1 MKYSTRMTKI
11 QIDKSW
17 KTELDE
23 QFNSLYMSSLRA
35 FLKEQI
41 ILGKKI
47 YPPMDK
53 IFNAF
58 NFTPLTKVKVVIVGQ
73 DPYHGEGQ
81 ANGLSFSVKDTL
93 KIPPSLQ
100 NIYKELFTDLRI
112 TSPQSGNL
120 EVWAHRG
127 VLLINSSLTVEKG
140 KPGSHQGKGWEN
152 FTDEVLSII
161 NRKNKNIVFI
171 LWGKKAQEKGRFLN
185 REHHLIIESAH
196 PSPFSAYNGFFGS
209 KPFSKTNDYLNN
221 HNIEPIDWQL

>member
-1 MKYSTRMTKI
+1 MTKI
-11 QIDKSW
+11 QIDASW
-17 KTELDE
+17 KVELNE
-23 QFNSLYMSSLRA
+23 EFNSLYMSNLRI
-35 FLKEQI
+35 FLKEQV

-81 ANGLSFSVKDTL
+81 ANGLSFSVDNML

-100 NIYKELFTDLRI
+100 NIYKELFADLRI

-120 EVWAHRG
+120 EKWAHRG

-140 KPGSHQGKGWEN
+140 KPGSHQGQGWEK

-161 NRKNKNIVFI
+161 NRKKNNIVFI
-171 LWGKKAQEKGRFLN
+171 LWGKKAQEKGKFLS
-185 REHHLIIESAH
+185 RERHLIIESAH
-196 PSPFSAYNGFFGS
+196 PSPFSAHNGFFSS

-221 HNIEPIDWQL
+221 NNIDPIDWQL